1 MNVTDDI
8 KQKLDIVD
16 VISQYVQLSKSG
28 RNFKANCPFHGEK
41 TASFFVF
48 PEKQSWHCFGACATG
63 GDIFTFVMR
72 KEGLDFAQ
80 ALRLLADKAG
90 ITLSS
95 KTEVRSKEDTARQD
109 RLVKLNEVAAEYF
122 HYLLVHEP
130 EAQAARLYAEKR
142 GLSKESISDFQ
153 LGYAPNKWDGLTG
166 YLTKSGYAAEE
177 QLAVGLIVPR
187 DTGGYYDRFRNRLIF
202 PIRDIKGRAV
212 GFGGRALDD
221 SLPKYLNSPQSI
233 LFDKSSIIFGIDRAQ
248 GPVREKDS
256 VVITEGYMDTI
267 TAHQYGFSNTV
278 ASMGTALTDRQISI
292 LRKLSKNIIVAL
304 DADPAGIEATTRSI
318 LTIDEQIPK
327 EHWMP
332 WTQSRTYAELV
343 KYEVHV
349 VEIRDGKDPDEII
362 RNSPEKWAQLLSE
375 SQPIIDFTLKKEI
388 ANINPGNSKDKSAVV
403 SKLLPII
410 SQINDAI
417 RRAHYVQKLAGLLN
431 IDERFVSAAL
441 FDLQSAERKNKSS
454 YNRNARREYTDL
466 TVTSRYIEEYCL
478 TLLLQ
483 YADLRDQGMALSAD
497 YFEHSENKDILI
509 KWQANPDIDTI
520 TAGLDP
526 SLHGYFGQ
534 VLSFHT
540 KLPGSLVLDKKERS
554 LALKDCINRLLE
566 GYVRSL
572 EIKKK
577 LILSAEKEKGDSES
591 QLAKLIEHGI
601 DESRQLQSIFKKR
614 GRLFSR
620 TRGV

>member
-16 VISQYVQLSKSG
+16 VISQYIQLSKSG
-28 RNFKANCPFHGEK
+28 RNFKANCPFHDEK

-48 PEKQSWHCFGACATG
+48 PEKQSWHCFGACGTG

-72 KEGLDFAQ
+72 KEGLDFGQ

-95 KTEVRSKEDTARQD
+95 KTELRSKEDTARQD
-109 RLVKLNEVAAEYF
+109 RLFKLNEVAAEYF
-122 HYLLVHEP
+122 HYLLLHEP
-130 EAQAARLYAEKR
+130 EALSARQYADKR
-142 GLSKESISDFQ
+142 GLSSKTIGDFQ
-153 LGYAPNKWDGLTG
+153 LGFAPNKWDGLMN

-177 QLAVGLIVPR
+177 QLAVGLIVSR

-202 PIRDIKGRAV
+202 PIRNIKGRVA

-221 SLPKYLNSPQSI
+221 SLPKYLNSPQTI

-248 GPVREKDS
+248 GHIREKDCS
-256 VVITEGYMDTI
+256 LITEGYMDTI
-267 TAHQYGFSNTV
+267 TSHQYGFDNTV
-278 ASMGTALTDRQISI
+278 ASMGTALTERQITT
-292 LRKLSKNIIVAL
+292 LRKFSKNIIVAL
-304 DADPAGIEATTRSI
+304 DADKAGLEATTRSI

-327 EHWMP
+327 DHWMP
-332 WTQSRTYAELV
+332 WTQSKTYAELV
-343 KYEVHV
+343 KYEVQV

-362 RNSPEKWAQLLSE
+362 RNSPEKWAQLISE
-375 SQPIIDFTLKKEI
+375 PQPIIDFTLKKEI
-388 ANINPGNSKDKSAVV
+388 ANINQDSSKDKSAVV

-410 SQINDAI
+410 SQINEPI
-417 RRAHYVQKLAGLLN
+417 RRAHYVQKLAGILK
-431 IDERFVSAAL
+431 IDKRFISDAL
-441 FDLQSAERKNKSS
+441 SDLQSRERTPKTANSSKQKKNYADFAE
-454 YNRNARREYTDL
+454 
-466 TVTSRYIEEYCL
+466 TSRNIEEYCL

-483 YADLRDQGMALSAD
+483 YTDLKELGERLSVD
-497 YFEHSENKDILI
+497 YFEHSENKDILL

-520 TAGLDP
+520 MASLDP
-526 SLHGYFGQ
+526 ALQDYFRQ

-540 KLPGSLVLDKKERS
+540 RLSTSLVIDKRERE

-566 GYVRSL
+566 RYVRNL
-572 EIKKK
+572 EVNKEM
-577 LILSAEKEKGDSES
+577 ILAEEQQRGDIES

-601 DESRQLQSIFKKR
+601 DESRQLKDIFEKR

>member
-16 VISQYVQLSKSG
+16 VISQYIQLSKSG
-28 RNFKANCPFHGEK
+28 RNFKATCPFHAEK

-63 GDIFTFVMR
+63 GDIFTFVMK
-72 KEGLDFAQ
+72 KEGLDFGQ

-95 KTEVRSKEDTARQD
+95 KTELRSKEDTARLD
-109 RLVKLNEVAAEYF
+109 RLLKLNEVAAEYF
-122 HYLLVHEP
+122 HYLLLHEP
-130 EAQAARLYAEKR
+130 EALTARQYADKR
-142 GLSKESISDFQ
+142 GLSSLAIGDFQ
-153 LGYAPNKWDGLTG
+153 LGYAPNKWDGLTN

-202 PIRDIKGRAV
+202 PIRDIKRRIA
-212 GFGGRALDD
+212 GFGGRALDE
-221 SLPKYLNSPQSI
+221 SLPKYLNSPQTV

-248 GPVREKDS
+248 GPIREKDS

-292 LRKLSKNIIVAL
+292 LRKLTRNIIVAL

-318 LTIDEQIPK
+318 VTLDEQIPK
-327 EHWMP
+327 DHWMP
-332 WTQSRTYAELV
+332 WTQSKTYAELV
-343 KYEVHV
+343 KYEVQV

-362 RNSPEKWAQLLSE
+362 RNSPEKWALLLKE

-388 ANINPGNSKDKSAVV
+388 ANINFDSSKDKSAVV

-417 RRAHYVQKLAGLLN
+417 RRAHYVQKLAGLLG
-431 IDERFVSAAL
+431 IDERFVSDAL

-454 YNRNARREYTDL
+454 YNRKAKRDYADL

-483 YADLRDQGMALSAD
+483 YTDLREQGLNLSAD
-497 YFEHSENKDILI
+497 YFEHSENKDILL

-520 TAGLDP
+520 MAGLDP
-526 SLHGYFGQ
+526 SMIDYFRN

-540 KLPGSLVLDKKERS
+540 RLPGSLVLDKRERE

-577 LILSAEKEKGDSES
+577 LILSAEKEKGDIES
-591 QLAKLIEHGI
+591 QVAKLIEHGI

>member
-16 VISQYVQLSKSG
+16 VISQYIQLSKSG
-28 RNFKANCPFHGEK
+28 RNFKANCPFHDEK

-48 PEKQSWHCFGACATG
+48 PEKQSWHCFGACGTG

-72 KEGLDFAQ
+72 KEGLDFGQ
-80 ALRLLADKAG
+80 VLRLLADKAG

-95 KTEVRSKEDTARQD
+95 KTELRSKEDTARQN
-109 RLVKLNEVAAEYF
+109 RLLKLNEVAAEYF
-122 HYLLVHEP
+122 HYLLLHEP
-130 EAQAARLYAEKR
+130 EAISARQYADKR
-142 GLSKESISDFQ
+142 GLSSRTIKDFQ
-153 LGYAPNKWDGLTG
+153 LGFAPNKWDGLMN
-166 YLTKSGYAAEE
+166 YLAKSGYAAEE
-177 QLAVGLIVPR
+177 QLAVGLIISR

-202 PIRDIKGRAV
+202 PIRDIKGRVA
-212 GFGGRALDD
+212 GFGGRAVDD
-221 SLPKYLNSPQSI
+221 SMPKYLNSPQTI
-233 LFDKSSIIFGIDRAQ
+233 LFDKSSIIFAIDRAQ
-248 GPVREKDS
+248 GPIREKDS

-267 TAHQYGFSNTV
+267 TAHQHGFTNTV
-278 ASMGTALTDRQISI
+278 ASMGTALTDRQITT
-292 LRKLSKNIIVAL
+292 LRKFSKNIIVAL
-304 DADPAGIEATTRSI
+304 DADKAGLEATTRSI
-318 LTIDEQIPK
+318 VTIDEQIPK
-327 EHWMP
+327 DHWMP
-332 WTQSRTYAELV
+332 WTQSKTYAELV
-343 KYEVHV
+343 KYEVQV

-362 RNSPEKWAQLLSE
+362 RNSPEKWAQLLNE
-375 SQPIIDFTLKKEI
+375 SQSIIDFTLKKEI
-388 ANINPGNSKDKSAVV
+388 ANINRDSSKDKSAVV

-410 SQINDAI
+410 SQISDAV
-417 RRAHYVQKLAGLLN
+417 RRAHYVQKLAGLLG
-431 IDERFVSAAL
+431 IDERFVSDAL

-454 YNRNARREYTDL
+454 YNRKAKRDYTDL

-483 YADLRDQGMALSAD
+483 YSDLKEQGLTLSAD
-497 YFEHSENKDILI
+497 YFEHSENKDILL
-509 KWQANPDIDTI
+509 KWQSNSDIDTI
-520 TAGLDP
+520 MAGLDP
-526 SLHGYFGQ
+526 SLHDYFRQ
-534 VLSFHT
+534 VLSFQT
-540 KLPGSLVLDKKERS
+540 RLPASLVIDKRERE

-566 GYVRSL
+566 GYVRNL

-577 LILSAEKEKGDSES
+577 LILTAEKEKGDIES

>member
-16 VISQYVQLSKSG
+16 VISQYIQLSKSG
-28 RNFKANCPFHGEK
+28 RNFKATCPFHAEK

-63 GDIFTFVMR
+63 GDIFTFVMK
-72 KEGLDFAQ
+72 KEGLDFGQ

-90 ITLSS
+90 ITLSG
-95 KTEVRSKEDTARQD
+95 KTELRSKEDTARLD
-109 RLVKLNEVAAEYF
+109 RLLKLNEVAAEYF
-122 HYLLVHEP
+122 HYLLLHEP
-130 EAQAARLYAEKR
+130 EALTARQYADKR
-142 GLSKESISDFQ
+142 GLSSLAIGDFQ
-153 LGYAPNKWDGLTG
+153 LGYAPNKWDGLTN

-202 PIRDIKGRAV
+202 PIRDIKRRVA

-221 SLPKYLNSPQSI
+221 SLPKYLNSPQTV

-248 GPVREKDS
+248 GPIREKDS

-278 ASMGTALTDRQISI
+278 ASMGTALTERQISI
-292 LRKLSKNIIVAL
+292 LRKLSRNIIVAL

-318 LTIDEQIPK
+318 VTLDEQIPK
-327 EHWMP
+327 DHWMP
-332 WTQSRTYAELV
+332 WTQSKTYAELV
-343 KYEVHV
+343 KYEVQV

-362 RNSPEKWAQLLSE
+362 RNSPEKWALLLKE

-388 ANINPGNSKDKSAVV
+388 ANINFDSSKDKSAVV

-410 SQINDAI
+410 SQISDAI
-417 RRAHYVQKLAGLLN
+417 RRAHYVQKLAGLLG
-431 IDERFVSAAL
+431 IDERFVSDAL

-454 YNRNARREYTDL
+454 YNRKAKRDYTDL

-483 YADLRDQGMALSAD
+483 YTDLREQGLTLSAD
-497 YFEHSENKDILI
+497 YFEHSENKDILL

-520 TAGLDP
+520 MAGLDP
-526 SLHGYFGQ
+526 SMIDYFRH

-540 KLPGSLVLDKKERS
+540 RLPGSLILDKRERE

-572 EIKKK
+572 EIKKQ
-577 LILSAEKEKGDSES
+577 LILSAEKEKGDIES
-591 QLAKLIEHGI
+591 QVAKLIEHGI

>member
-16 VISQYVQLSKSG
+16 VISQYIQLSKSG
-28 RNFKANCPFHGEK
+28 RNFKATCPFHAEK

-63 GDIFTFVMR
+63 GDIFTFVMK
-72 KEGLDFAQ
+72 KEGLDFGQ

-95 KTEVRSKEDTARQD
+95 KTELRSKEDTARLD
-109 RLVKLNEVAAEYF
+109 RLLKLNEVAAEYF
-122 HYLLVHEP
+122 HYLLLHEP
-130 EAQAARLYAEKR
+130 EALTARQYADKR
-142 GLSKESISDFQ
+142 GLSSLAIGDFQ
-153 LGYAPNKWDGLTG
+153 LGYAPNKWDGLTN

-202 PIRDIKGRAV
+202 PIRDIKRRVA

-221 SLPKYLNSPQSI
+221 SLPKYLNSPQTV

-248 GPVREKDS
+248 GPISEKDS
-256 VVITEGYMDTI
+256 VVITEGYMDAI

-292 LRKLSKNIIVAL
+292 LRKLTRNIVVAL

-318 LTIDEQIPK
+318 VTIDEQIPK
-327 EHWMP
+327 DHWMP
-332 WTQSRTYAELV
+332 WTQSKTYAELV
-343 KYEVHV
+343 KYEVQV

-362 RNSPEKWAQLLSE
+362 RNSPEKWALLLKE

-388 ANINPGNSKDKSAVV
+388 ANINFDSSKDKSAVV

-417 RRAHYVQKLAGLLN
+417 RRAHYVQKLAGLLG
-431 IDERFVSAAL
+431 IDERFVSDAL

-454 YNRNARREYTDL
+454 YNRKAKRDYTDL
-466 TVTSRYIEEYCL
+466 TITSRYIEEYCL

-483 YADLRDQGMALSAD
+483 YTDLREQGLTLSAD
-497 YFEHSENKDILI
+497 YFEHSENKDILL

-520 TAGLDP
+520 MAGLDP
-526 SLHGYFGQ
+526 SMIDYFRHVQ
-534 VLSFHT
+534 SFHT
-540 KLPGSLVLDKKERS
+540 RLPGSLILDKRERE

-577 LILSAEKEKGDSES
+577 LILSAEKEKGDIES
-591 QLAKLIEHGI
+591 QVAKLIEHGI

>member
-16 VISQYVQLSKSG
+16 VISQYIQLSKSG
-28 RNFKANCPFHGEK
+28 RNFKATCPFHAEK

-63 GDIFTFVMR
+63 GDIFTFVMK
-72 KEGLDFAQ
+72 KEGLDFGQ

-95 KTEVRSKEDTARQD
+95 KTELRSKEDTARLD
-109 RLVKLNEVAAEYF
+109 RLLKLNEVAAEYF
-122 HYLLVHEP
+122 HYLLLHEP
-130 EAQAARLYAEKR
+130 EALTARQYADKR
-142 GLSKESISDFQ
+142 GLSSLAIGDFQ
-153 LGYAPNKWDGLTG
+153 LGYAPNKWDGLTN

-202 PIRDIKGRAV
+202 PIRDIKRRVA

-221 SLPKYLNSPQSI
+221 SLPKYLNSPQTV

-248 GPVREKDS
+248 GPISEKDS
-256 VVITEGYMDTI
+256 VVITEGYMDAI

-292 LRKLSKNIIVAL
+292 LRKLTRNIVVAL

-318 LTIDEQIPK
+318 VTIDEQIPK
-327 EHWMP
+327 DHWMP
-332 WTQSRTYAELV
+332 WTQSKTYAELV
-343 KYEVHV
+343 KYEVQV

-362 RNSPEKWAQLLSE
+362 RNSPEKWALLLKE

-388 ANINPGNSKDKSAVV
+388 ANINFDSSKDKSAVV

-417 RRAHYVQKLAGLLN
+417 RRAHYVQKLAGLLG
-431 IDERFVSAAL
+431 IDERFVSDAL

-454 YNRNARREYTDL
+454 YNRKAKRDYTDL

-483 YADLRDQGMALSAD
+483 YTDLREQGLTLSAD
-497 YFEHSENKDILI
+497 YFEHSENKDILL

-520 TAGLDP
+520 MAGLDP
-526 SLHGYFGQ
+526 SMIDYFRHVQ
-534 VLSFHT
+534 SFHT
-540 KLPGSLVLDKKERS
+540 RLPGSLILDKRERE

-577 LILSAEKEKGDSES
+577 LILSAEKEKGDIES
-591 QLAKLIEHGI
+591 QVAKLIEHGI

>member
-16 VISQYVQLSKSG
+16 VISQYIQLSKSG
-28 RNFKANCPFHGEK
+28 RNFKATCPFHAEK

-63 GDIFTFVMR
+63 GDIFTFVMK
-72 KEGLDFAQ
+72 KEGLDFGQ

-95 KTEVRSKEDTARQD
+95 KTELRSKEDTAKLD
-109 RLVKLNEVAAEYF
+109 RLLKLNEVAAEYF
-122 HYLLVHEP
+122 HYLLLHEP
-130 EAQAARLYAEKR
+130 EALTARQYADKR
-142 GLSKESISDFQ
+142 GLSSLAIGDFQ
-153 LGYAPNKWDGLTG
+153 LGYAPNKWDGLTN

-202 PIRDIKGRAV
+202 PIRDIKRRVA

-221 SLPKYLNSPQSI
+221 SLPKYLNSPQTV

-248 GPVREKDS
+248 GPIREKDS

-292 LRKLSKNIIVAL
+292 LRKLTKNIVVAL

-318 LTIDEQIPK
+318 VTIDEQIPK
-327 EHWMP
+327 DHWMP
-332 WTQSRTYAELV
+332 WTQSKTYAELV
-343 KYEVHV
+343 KYEVQV

-362 RNSPEKWAQLLSE
+362 RNSPEKWALLLKE

-388 ANINPGNSKDKSAVV
+388 ANINFDSSKDKSAVV

-417 RRAHYVQKLAGLLN
+417 RRAHYVQKLAGLLG
-431 IDERFVSAAL
+431 IDERFVSDAL
-441 FDLQSAERKNKSS
+441 FDLQSAERKNKTS
-454 YNRNARREYTDL
+454 YYRKAKRDYTDL

-483 YADLRDQGMALSAD
+483 YTDLRGQGLNLSAD
-497 YFEHSENKDILI
+497 YFEHSENKDILL

-520 TAGLDP
+520 MAGLDP
-526 SLHGYFGQ
+526 SMIDYFRH

-540 KLPGSLVLDKKERS
+540 RLPGSLILDKRERE

-577 LILSAEKEKGDSES
+577 LILSAEKEKGDIES
-591 QLAKLIEHGI
+591 QVAKLIEHGI

>member
-16 VISQYVQLSKSG
+16 VISQYIQLSKSG
-28 RNFKANCPFHGEK
+28 RNFKATCPFHAEK

-63 GDIFTFVMR
+63 GDIFTFVMK
-72 KEGLDFAQ
+72 KEGLDFSQ

-90 ITLSS
+90 ITLSG
-95 KTEVRSKEDTARQD
+95 KTELRSKEDTARLD
-109 RLVKLNEVAAEYF
+109 RLLKLNEVAAEYF
-122 HYLLVHEP
+122 HYLLLHEP
-130 EAQAARLYAEKR
+130 EALTARQYADKR
-142 GLSKESISDFQ
+142 GLSSLAIGDFQ
-153 LGYAPNKWDGLTG
+153 LGYAPNKWDGLTN

-202 PIRDIKGRAV
+202 PIRDIKRRVA

-221 SLPKYLNSPQSI
+221 SLPKYLNSPQTV

-248 GPVREKDS
+248 GPIREKDS
-256 VVITEGYMDTI
+256 VVITEGYMDAI

-292 LRKLSKNIIVAL
+292 LRKLTRNIVVAL

-318 LTIDEQIPK
+318 VTIDEQIPK
-327 EHWMP
+327 DHWMP
-332 WTQSRTYAELV
+332 WTQSKTYAELV
-343 KYEVHV
+343 KYEVQV

-362 RNSPEKWAQLLSE
+362 RNSPEKWALLLKE

-388 ANINPGNSKDKSAVV
+388 ANINFDSSKDKSAVV

-410 SQINDAI
+410 SQISDAI
-417 RRAHYVQKLAGLLN
+417 RRAHYVQKLAGLLG
-431 IDERFVSAAL
+431 IDERFVNDAL
-441 FDLQSAERKNKSS
+441 FDLRSAERKYKSS
-454 YNRNARREYTDL
+454 YNRKAKRDYTDL
-466 TVTSRYIEEYCL
+466 TVISRYIEEYCL

-483 YADLRDQGMALSAD
+483 YTDLREQGLNLSAD
-497 YFEHSENKDILI
+497 YFEHSENKDILL

-520 TAGLDP
+520 MVGLDP
-526 SLHGYFGQ
+526 SMIDYFRH

-540 KLPGSLVLDKKERS
+540 RLPGSLILDKRERE

-572 EIKKK
+572 EIKKQ
-577 LILSAEKEKGDSES
+577 LILSAEKEKGDIES
-591 QLAKLIEHGI
+591 QVAKLIEHGI

>member
-1 MNVTDDI
+1 
-8 KQKLDIVD
+8 DIVD
-16 VISQYVQLSKSG
+16 VISQYIQLSKSG
-28 RNFKANCPFHGEK
+28 RNFKATCPFHAEK

-63 GDIFTFVMR
+63 GDIFTFVMK
-72 KEGLDFAQ
+72 KEGLDFSQ

-90 ITLSS
+90 ITLSG
-95 KTEVRSKEDTARQD
+95 KTELRSKEDTARLD
-109 RLVKLNEVAAEYF
+109 RLLKLNEVAAEYF
-122 HYLLVHEP
+122 HYLLLHEP
-130 EAQAARLYAEKR
+130 EALTARQYADKR
-142 GLSKESISDFQ
+142 GLSSLAIGDFQ
-153 LGYAPNKWDGLTG
+153 LGYAPNKWDGLTN

-202 PIRDIKGRAV
+202 PIRDIKRRVA

-221 SLPKYLNSPQSI
+221 SLPKYLNSPQTV

-248 GPVREKDS
+248 GPIREKDS
-256 VVITEGYMDTI
+256 VVITEGYMDAI

-292 LRKLSKNIIVAL
+292 LRKLTRNIVVAL

-318 LTIDEQIPK
+318 VTIDEQIPK
-327 EHWMP
+327 DHWMP
-332 WTQSRTYAELV
+332 WTQSKTYAELV
-343 KYEVHV
+343 KYEVQV

-362 RNSPEKWAQLLSE
+362 RNSPEKWALLLKE

-388 ANINPGNSKDKSAVV
+388 ANINFDSSKDKSAVV

-410 SQINDAI
+410 SQISDAI
-417 RRAHYVQKLAGLLN
+417 RRAHYVQKLAGLLG
-431 IDERFVSAAL
+431 IDERFVSDAL

-454 YNRNARREYTDL
+454 YNRKAKRDYTDL

-483 YADLRDQGMALSAD
+483 YTDLREQGLNLSAD
-497 YFEHSENKDILI
+497 YFEHSENKDILL

-520 TAGLDP
+520 MVGLDP
-526 SLHGYFGQ
+526 SMIDYFRH

-540 KLPGSLVLDKKERS
+540 RLPGSLILDKRERE

-572 EIKKK
+572 EIKKQ
-577 LILSAEKEKGDSES
+577 LILSAEKEKGDIES
-591 QLAKLIEHGI
+591 QVAKLIEHGI